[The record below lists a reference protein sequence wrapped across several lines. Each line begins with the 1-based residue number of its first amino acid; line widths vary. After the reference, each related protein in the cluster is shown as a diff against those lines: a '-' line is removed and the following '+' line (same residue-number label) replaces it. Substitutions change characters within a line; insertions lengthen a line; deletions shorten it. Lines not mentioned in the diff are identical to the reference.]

1 MALSGCFVVPRPA
14 LDKQPEI
21 GYHII
26 KDVPQRH
33 KGVRML
39 DVYFALLVVFIL
51 GLLVGFLMRSENRR
65 FEADFGDHEDVE
77 H

>member
-1 MALSGCFVVPRPA
+1 
-14 LDKQPEI
+14 
-21 GYHII
+21 
-26 KDVPQRH
+26 
-33 KGVRML
+33 ML

-65 FEADFGDHEDVE
+65 FEADFGGDEDVE